1 MTHTEIIALAKQCGL
16 WSEYAGPI
24 DRIEAFF
31 HAAQKLGASQ
41 AQQPTEKGTACS
53 TSNFRKKPVVIQAKQ
68 LTEETIREVY
78 EWVHGPVTLKHRL
91 AEDRW
96 DDYCGIVKTDGM
108 NIPTL
113 EDGSDGRAKHVASI
127 GDWIIRGIAGEFY
140 PCKPDIFAATYEPVA
155 QAQQS
160 TEPELPEAVAYRQ
173 WNGDEGYWYYGDA
186 SCAEKNDELLYTAAQ
201 MHDHYAAGVRAGKA
215 TGKQRLQVPTG
226 WAAPKDQYAVP
237 VLFNPYTGEPRDVRD
252 VQSDPQGI
260 LIVPP
265 GKVHQLA
272 AMQGGQQ
279 P

>member
-1 MTHTEIIALAKQCGL
+1 MTREEIIALAKQCGL

-41 AQQPTEKGTACS
+41 AQQPT
-53 TSNFRKKPVVIQAKQ
+53 
-68 LTEETIREVY
+68 
-78 EWVHGPVTLKHRL
+78 
-91 AEDRW
+91 
-96 DDYCGIVKTDGM
+96 
-108 NIPTL
+108 
-113 EDGSDGRAKHVASI
+113 
-127 GDWIIRGIAGEFY
+127 IA
-140 PCKPDIFAATYEPVA
+140 
-155 QAQQS
+155 
-160 TEPELPEAVAYRQ
+160 EPELPDAVARH
-173 WNGDEGYWYYGDA
+173 NGGGFEWIADWLPTSDLNY
-186 SCAEKNDELLYTAAQ
+186 YTATQ
-201 MHDHYAAGVRAGKA
+201 MHDHFAAGVRVGTATVKESLT

-272 AMQGGQQ
+272 AMQGDKQ
-279 P
+279 